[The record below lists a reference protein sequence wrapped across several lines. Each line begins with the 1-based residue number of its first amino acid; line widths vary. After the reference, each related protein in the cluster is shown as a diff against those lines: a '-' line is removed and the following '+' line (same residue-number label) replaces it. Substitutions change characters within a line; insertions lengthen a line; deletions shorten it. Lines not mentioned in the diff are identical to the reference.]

1 MYVKRGTRVIYNSR
15 TGIFSHQSYMFLS
28 LLDSMNRR
36 FEFSSRKV
44 VVADV
49 RRERSKSMEPF
60 FGELHY
66 HESSSATITRLE
78 MRRIKPQTR
87 AKLPGRTESTTLL
100 HPKSKLSQNSEA
112 EPEAEPEAAD
122 SEEVRVSSATPE
134 R

>member
-1 MYVKRGTRVIYNSR
+1 MNTRERAHYFLNYGVLFVVAIVCQARGTRVIYNSR

-36 FEFSSRKV
+36 FEFSNRKV

-78 MRRIKPQTR
+78 CV
-87 AKLPGRTESTTLL
+87 A
-100 HPKSKLSQNSEA
+100 
-112 EPEAEPEAAD
+112 
-122 SEEVRVSSATPE
+122 
-134 R
+134 